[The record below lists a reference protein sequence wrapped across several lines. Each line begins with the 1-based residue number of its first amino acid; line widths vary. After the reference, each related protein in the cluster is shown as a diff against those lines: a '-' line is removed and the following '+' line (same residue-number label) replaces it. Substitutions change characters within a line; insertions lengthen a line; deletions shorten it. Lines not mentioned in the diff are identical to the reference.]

1 MSEIRINSDS
11 DIWLLGCAQLTVM
24 LVERE
29 YMVVMWVLEQVS
41 LIVADTILSVRFFN
55 TSTPDMKKLKVDS

>member
-1 MSEIRINSDS
+1 
-11 DIWLLGCAQLTVM
+11 M

-55 TSTPDMKKLKVDS
+55 TSTPAMEKLKVDS

>member
-1 MSEIRINSDS
+1 MSEIRIS
-11 DIWLLGCAQLTVM
+11 IVLRWLLGFAQLTVM

-55 TSTPDMKKLKVDS
+55 TSTPAMERLKVDS